1 MNKEIKNIFWQT
13 CTKYLQNTIPIKNFI
28 EYICPLETYIEENTL
43 ILLSPNNYIKEK
55 IEKNYLSIIKNILQN
70 ISNENYKIK
79 VIIGSIEQY
88 KQKKINNDINK
99 KYKLKNINDFI
110 KSVVF
115 MIIKNPGTLYN
126 PIFIEESTKNNKSI
140 IITFIINELINLNKT
155 KNIKYTILKN
165 DITNIELSIKNSNLL
180 IIEELHLIKLNITS
194 QKKIKNMLV
203 SMIKNNIQII
213 ITSNTS
219 LKYLKNI
226 NDDTKKLILNGLI
239 IKNDKNYKN
248 DKNDKKISLDNIIK
262 YTLLYYNADI
272 EKIKNKTRNKSIVLI
287 RQIIFYLCKSLTN
300 KTFSEISL
308 SFGNYTNANII
319 HSYKKIKKL
328 IEKDFLIKTDIQN
341 IKNSIVK

>member
-1 MNKEIKNIFWQT
+1 MTKEIKNIFWQT
-13 CTKYLQNTIPIKNFI
+13 CTKYLQSTIPIKNFI

-79 VIIGSIEQY
+79 IIIGSIEQY
-88 KQKKINNDINK
+88 KQKKINTDIIK

-110 KSVVF
+110 KSIVF

-126 PIFIEESTKNNKSI
+126 PIFIEESIKNNKSV
-140 IITFIINELINLNKT
+140 IITFIINELINLNKN

-165 DITNIELSIKNSNLL
+165 DITNIELSIKNNNLL
-180 IIEELHLIKLNITS
+180 IIEELHLMKLNITS
-194 QKKIKNMLV
+194 QKKIKNILY

-219 LKYLKNI
+219 PKHLKNI
-226 NDDTKKLILNGLI
+226 NDDTKKLILSGLI
-239 IKNDKNYKN
+239 IKNEKTEKTEKKN
-248 DKNDKKISLDNIIK
+248 KKISLDNIIK
-262 YTLLYYNADI
+262 YTLLYYNMDI

-341 IKNSIVK
+341 IKNTIIK